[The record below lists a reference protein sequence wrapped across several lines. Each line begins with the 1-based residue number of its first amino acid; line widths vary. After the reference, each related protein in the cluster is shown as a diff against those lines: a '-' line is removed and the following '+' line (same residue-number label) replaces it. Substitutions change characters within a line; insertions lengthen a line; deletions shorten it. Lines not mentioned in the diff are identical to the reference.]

1 MSIFGVGE
9 LGRICVYGVLLQIK
23 KTMAQYGLE
32 TESTEHLAG
41 MTVCDATNGGGSG
54 DDNELPWDSLRI
66 TGFSNFIVMQITN
79 EGTLHLFFNDYHGT
93 YPEEPYY
100 GKFSVVGIEPY
111 NSLVQ
116 TLPAQYMYI
125 HFHDDAPPTSERW
138 VGNMRMFSY
147 TVIITKHPED

>member
-1 MSIFGVGE
+1 MSIFGVGK
-9 LGRICVYGVLLQIK
+9 LGRICVCGVLLQIK

-54 DDNELPWDSLRI
+54 DEEALSWVSLCV
-66 TGFSNFIVMQITN
+66 TGGRYFSVRQITN

-93 YPEEPYY
+93 YPDEPYY

-125 HFHDDAPPTSERW
+125 HFHDDAPPTSQKW
-138 VGNMRMFSY
+138 IGNTDMYAY